1 MNKHMKLNRL
11 FSDEELIQMIRG
23 KTMQSQA
30 INQLYEQHYGM
41 LEQMILQNSGSHDDA
56 ADMIQESMLVLV
68 QMIIK
73 DKFRGESSIKSI
85 LYSIAKN
92 KWITEIR
99 KKSSSQI
106 RNEKFHTDA
115 EQSTPDITEAIAKQ
129 EDLNYIIKLF
139 DQLGE
144 TCRKILLLFYF
155 EDYSMAEI
163 CKRLEFS
170 SEQVLRNKKYK
181 CLKSLNESV
190 KASPT
195 IQSTLQKI
203 LRNED

>member
-1 MNKHMKLNRL
+1 MKLNRL